1 MLKKI
6 DNADQYQP
14 EVCACCQQTT
24 SYVLSIDQGTVDIL
38 RSIANAIR
46 RKGINAIHPR
56 DEMET
61 HGGGDLV
68 AQGQLTSSQVC
79 NLSRPRFHGLIAA
92 IKGQPGNYCLTRK
105 GADFLQGAEIPRI
118 AIIDKITTSQIG
130 YHLPDKYKVKISD
143 FDGTGPYWEGLGY
156 EIQDGVVLTE
166 PQVKPKPN
174 GPVKQAPLFEA
185 RKRFIN

>member
-6 DNADQYQP
+6 DKADQYQP

-56 DEMET
+56 DEMEVES
-61 HGGGDLV
+61 GGPELIDN
-68 AQGQLTSSQVC
+68 GQLTSNQVG

-105 GADFLQGAEIPRI
+105 GVDFLRGADIPRI

-130 YHLPDKYKVKISD
+130 YYLPDKYKVKISD

-156 EIQDGVVLTE
+156 EIQEGVVLTE
-166 PQVKPKPN
+166 LIIKH
-174 GPVKQAPLFEA
+174 
-185 RKRFIN
+185 

>member
-6 DNADQYQP
+6 ELNDQFKP
-14 EVCACCQQTT
+14 ESCACCGQTT

-56 DEMET
+56 NEMET
-61 HGGGDLV
+61 QGGGDLV
-68 AQGQLTSSQVC
+68 TQGQLTSSQVC

-105 GADFLQGAEIPRI
+105 GAEFLRGAEIPRI
-118 AIIDKITTSQIG
+118 AVIDKMTVSQKG
-130 YHLPDKYKVKISD
+130 YHLPEKYKVKISD

-156 EIQDGVVLTE
+156 EIQEGVVLTE
-166 PQVKPKPN
+166 PQVKPKPTV
-174 GPVKQAPLFEA
+174 PIKQDQLFKTP
-185 RKRFIN
+185 RRTYN